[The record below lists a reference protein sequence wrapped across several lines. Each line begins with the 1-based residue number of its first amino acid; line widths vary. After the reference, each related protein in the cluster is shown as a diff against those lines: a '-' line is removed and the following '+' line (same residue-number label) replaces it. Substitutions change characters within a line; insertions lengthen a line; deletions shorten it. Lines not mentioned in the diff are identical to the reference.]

1 VTKWA
6 WAVSAALVLGALP
19 AAGAADDMVRVD
31 GGRYRPLYRQ
41 PVRGPQRD
49 TVQRR
54 VVTVPVAP
62 FDISRRPVTNAEY
75 LEFVRAHPE
84 WRRSRVS
91 RLFAEE
97 SYLRHWRGDLDLGPG
112 APPSSP
118 VVHVSWFAARAFSA
132 AKDRRLPTVAEW
144 ELAAAADETRRD
156 ATGDPAFLDRVRHWY
171 AQPSPQ
177 VLPAVGRGVRN
188 IWGAEDLHG
197 LVWEWTLD
205 FNSALVSGESRGD
218 GSLERS
224 LFCGSGATNAAD
236 FSDYAAFMRHAFRS
250 SLEARYTTSSLGF
263 RTARDVRRAVAR
275 RASPPPPAAVSSSH
289 SLFELAFPLTDAGG
303 RTRHM
308 SDLRGS
314 LLVASMIY
322 TSCTSV
328 CPRVTADLRAIE
340 KALPEADRARTR
352 FVLFSLD
359 PERDTPAAFRRFAA
373 DHSLDPARWTLLAA
387 GPDDMR
393 TLAAVLGVR
402 FRPDEGGEI
411 AHSAVIAVVDSR
423 GVVRHRQAGQQNDV
437 MPLVTAIRAAR

>member
-1 VTKWA
+1 MTKTA
-6 WAVSAALVLGALP
+6 WAVCAALVLALAP
-19 AAGAADDMVRVD
+19 VAGADDDMVRVD

-54 VVTVPVAP
+54 VVSVSVAP
-62 FDISRRPVTNAEY
+62 FEISRRPVTNAEY
-75 LEFVRAHPE
+75 LEFVRAYPE
-84 WRRSRVS
+84 WRRSKVS

-132 AKDRRLPTVAEW
+132 AHGRRLPTVAEW

-156 ATGDPAFLDRVRHWY
+156 ASGDAKFLERVRRWY
-171 AQPSPQ
+171 AQPAPA
-177 VLPAVGRGVRN
+177 VLPAVGHGVRN
-188 IWGAEDLHG
+188 VWGAQDMHG

-218 GSLERS
+218 ASLERS
-224 LFCGSGATNAAD
+224 LFCGGGATNAAD
-236 FSDYAAFMRHAFRS
+236 FSDYAAFMRYAFRS
-250 SLEARYTTSSLGF
+250 SLEARYSTSSLGF
-263 RTARDVRRAVAR
+263 RTARDVRRGPGRHAH
-275 RASPPPPAAVSSSH
+275 RAPAAGVSSSH
-289 SLFELAFPLTDAGG
+289 SLLDLTFPLTDADG

-308 SDLRGS
+308 TDLRGTRF
-314 LLVASMIY
+314 VASMIY

-340 KALPEADRARTR
+340 KALPEADRARMR

-359 PERDTPAAFRRFAA
+359 PERDTPAALRRFAV
-373 DHSLDPARWTLLAA
+373 DHSLDLARWTLLAA

-411 AHSAVIAVVDSR
+411 AHSAVIAVVDSS
-423 GVVRHRQAGQQNDV
+423 GVVRYSQTGQQNDV
-437 MPLVTAIRAAR
+437 TPIVTAIRAAR